1 MTPQTLS
8 TPPAATATTRATATR
23 IGAGLGLASVV
34 LMMAGLALEGP
45 ADALHTNP
53 VDDIVG
59 YYTGD
64 GLATKF
70 TGGLIDSLG
79 ILLFLP
85 FVAMVVSRLRRPG
98 VAGDLLAPTAQMAG
112 AAYVV
117 LCLAP
122 GQAAGAAALWL
133 GRTGPADPSA
143 VLALNDLRVF
153 SYFLALLCLATF
165 LVAAGAG
172 GSVSGGLARWMAW
185 SAVGIGVALAIGVA
199 VAQTGL
205 ADIASLLALAWVVV
219 VSIGLLRRPEQG
231 NDGSAAAPQHV

>member
-1 MTPQTLS
+1 MTSQTLS
-8 TPPAATATTRATATR
+8 TSPAPTVTTTATVTR
-23 IGAGLGLASVV
+23 IGAGLGIGSVI
-34 LMMAGLALEGP
+34 LMMAGLAIEGP

-70 TGGLIDSLG
+70 TGGLIDALG

-85 FVAMVVSRLRRPG
+85 FVAMIVSRLRRPG

-112 AAYVV
+112 MAYVV

-133 GRTGPADPSA
+133 GRTGPAEPA
-143 VLALNDLRVF
+143 ALLALNDLRVF
-153 SYFLALLCLATF
+153 SYYLALLCLAAF
-165 LVAAGAG
+165 LVTAGAG
-172 GSVSGGLARWMAW
+172 GSVSGGLARWMSW
-185 SAVGIGVALAIGVA
+185 SAIVIGILLAIGVA
-199 VAQTGL
+199 VAHTGL
-205 ADIASLLALAWVVV
+205 ADIASLLALAWIVAVC
-219 VSIGLLRRPEQG
+219 IGLLRHPERG
-231 NDGSAAAPQHV
+231 NLPVDGR